1 MTDTSLLFVFATPI
15 SSMTGACGET
25 RQSITIPSRL
35 PLSSPHLPCVFI
47 TLCPRHFLSITLNLL
62 AFLPLFL
69 SPFIPHVDSH
79 CLLIRYPLLSLQ
91 QANSWADGEKERG
104 SMSFG
109 LRCFILLST
118 QTHFAKITA
127 RHKTGSSK
135 PEQSHNKCY
144 TVLCG
149 ILLTVALSHY
159 GGRQDAFLG
168 SFIC

>member
-47 TLCPRHFLSITLNLL
+47 TLCPHHFLSITLNLL

-79 CLLIRYPLLSLQ
+79 CLLIRYPLLSH
-91 QANSWADGEKERG
+91 
-104 SMSFG
+104 
-109 LRCFILLST
+109 C
-118 QTHFAKITA
+118 
-127 RHKTGSSK
+127 SK
-135 PEQSHNKCY
+135 PTVGLTERKKEGACHSGCDSSSCFPLRHTLQKSLPDTRQVAVNQNKVTINATQSS
-144 TVLCG
+144 VG
-149 ILLTVALSHY
+149 FS
-159 GGRQDAFLG
+159 
-168 SFIC
+168 